1 MQWKGQLVKE
11 GWVATRNGFAR
22 RSGLDIACYWFV
34 FVFVFVLYL
43 YLHLCLHL
51 CNEKVNLS
59 KKDDLQLEIDLQE
72 EEKVDLTSPALDLIQ
87 INFLFCANAE
97 IYLWRLQYKER
108 RSAISGHGHLRNH
121 GNAGWTFLPHHL
133 VHCATLYLCYLG
145 AGSSIKQYDHLVGPM
160 TTDNLNNL
168 NNLTN
173 KVSYICYN
181 FYACFNFYVSATKYE
196 Y

>member
-1 MQWKGQLVKE
+1 MVKE

-22 RSGLDIACYWFV
+22 RREGGLDIACSWFDT
-34 FVFVFVLYL
+34 
-43 YLHLCLHL
+43 
-51 CNEKVNLS
+51 N
-59 KKDDLQLEIDLQE
+59 Q
-72 EEKVDLTSPALDLIQ
+72 
-87 INFLFCANAE
+87 FLNAE

-108 RSAISGHGHLRNH
+108 RSAISGHGHLRNQ
-121 GNAGWTFLPHHL
+121 GNAGRTFLPHHL
-133 VHCATLYLCYLG
+133 VHCCTLSLCYLG
-145 AGSSIKQYDHLVGPM
+145 AGSSQKSIKQYDHLVGPM

>member
-1 MQWKGQLVKE
+1 M
-11 GWVATRNGFAR
+11 
-22 RSGLDIACYWFV
+22 Y
-34 FVFVFVLYL
+34 
-43 YLHLCLHL
+43 L
-51 CNEKVNLS
+51 CNEKVNWS
-59 KKDDLQLEIDLQE
+59 KKDELQLEMDLRE
-72 EEKVDLTSPALDLIQ
+72 EEEVDLTSPALDLIQ

-108 RSAISGHGHLRNH
+108 RSAISGHGHLRNQ

-133 VHCATLYLCYLG
+133 VHCATLSLCYLA
-145 AGSSIKQYDHLVGPM
+145 AGSSQKSIKQYDHLVGPM

-181 FYACFNFYVSATKYE
+181 FYACFNIYVSATKYE